1 MKNTIFALAVAGLAA
16 SPLLAQPPRG
26 PVAPL
31 PGAHEVEGELVLY
44 AAPDFSGQSQ
54 RVTGQRA
61 SFTSPF
67 TIRSLSIRPGDR
79 WQICLNPDFRPPCT
93 TVSRPIADA
102 SILGITG
109 QVGSIRLLPDPAAS
123 GN

>member
-1 MKNTIFALAVAGLAA
+1 MKRTILAFAMAGLAA
-16 SPLLAQPPRG
+16 APLLAQPPRG
-26 PVAPL
+26 RVAPL
-31 PGAHEVEGELVLY
+31 PGAHQVEGELVLY
-44 AAPDFSGQSQ
+44 AAQDFSGQSQ

-61 SFTSPF
+61 SFSSPF
-67 TIRSLSIRPGDR
+67 TIRSLSLRPGDR

-102 SILGITG
+102 TILGITG
-109 QVGSIRLLPDPAAS
+109 QVGSIRLLPVPAAS